1 MAGTDVS
8 DLDQDLRR
16 VDAVLA
22 DYADEER
29 QLREA
34 IENIELD
41 LGNSAEEFE
50 ATTGKTREEFYLWRR
65 KAKAASLH
73 KQRRLRRLNEL
84 RADAE
89 VQRARIVML
98 QLAERSGYR
107 GQDPLKLLDALY
119 LLTMDLLE
127 RPTPELDEQET
138 GLLMTV
144 RMLCGYGVPG
154 EKVSSGS

>member
-1 MAGTDVS
+1 MS
-8 DLDQDLRR
+8 DYDQDLRR

-22 DYADEER
+22 DLADEER

-34 IENIELD
+34 VENIELD

-73 KQRRLRRLNEL
+73 KQRRLRRVNEL
-84 RADAE
+84 QADAR
-89 VQRARIVML
+89 VQRDRLSML
-98 QLAERSGYR
+98 QVAERSGYR
-107 GQDPLKLLDALY
+107 GQDPLRLLDALY

-154 EKVSSGS
+154 EKVTSGS